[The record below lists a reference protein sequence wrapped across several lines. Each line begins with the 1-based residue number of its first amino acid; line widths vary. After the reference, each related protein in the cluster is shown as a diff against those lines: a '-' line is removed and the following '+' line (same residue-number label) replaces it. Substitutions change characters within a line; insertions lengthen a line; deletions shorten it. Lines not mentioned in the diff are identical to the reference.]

1 MRKLTHLFP
10 LLALVALLTSCGDE
24 ESGLVEPQTFSLTAS
39 SGSISGDVL
48 GPDGSDICGSFPD
61 GWTLRVDVIDPV
73 NATSESPLAGEQFLA
88 CPNNAFSIDVPSGTY
103 VLRVQLPRE
112 PGIGALPWR
121 YLEPG
126 DVVVNGA
133 AVVKDIQV
141 LEGTDLGGVAT
152 RDGFLLMGAWLT
164 LRYDF
169 ASPKTFSATHGASGP
184 DGAWDDRETWRSPLS
199 VQGGLTY
206 RTSCPRP
213 WPSVLGPDD
222 VGYRLTEGPPD
233 GPFLFPD
240 DVEGAIDCTYE
251 SISDVPDLG
260 VDVNNYQLVLRPN
273 DHPPQLGTG
282 FFADGVAAD
291 AVLYGGG
298 VAYTTD
304 AAHTFILHDP
314 RGSSEGNILGTGVPP
329 MEVLEPG
336 NVAEHQ
342 TLTVLREWPED
353 SYWNATALDL
363 LVVRETYAWSGDD
376 YIIFKYTVFNPGSEP
391 VEGITAGLV
400 LDQDLTAY
408 THDHVWHNYVEYDR
422 GSKVV
427 VVNEPWYQVWAG
439 HAMLGT
445 TSGYRSWSNPTN
457 APAGAPIDP
466 VDLSTWNDYLTDGI
480 VDAGVFGPADVRHL
494 LSIGPGTLAP
504 GSTGAFATVL
514 VGGRDRDGVL
524 DNVVSA
530 RTRYGAL
537 PEAARSPYPVL
548 HVGVEASKV
557 KPSKDHFE
565 ATFTFADPSTAKLF
579 DASSTYCSGAQ
590 ATSSKRMGSTVAAQF
605 PKAGLD
611 SWVDDGDQIVC
622 VGRLADG
629 SLFGGADV
637 ARIE

>member
-1 MRKLTHLFP
+1 MRNSAIPILV
-10 LLALVALLTSCGDE
+10 LLLVALLAGCADE
-24 ESGLVEPQTFSLTAS
+24 QVLPVAPPTFSEVAS
-39 SGSISGDVL
+39 TGTISGHVL
-48 GPDGSDICGSFPD
+48 GPDGSTICDFIPD
-61 GWTLRVDVIDPV
+61 GSMVRVDVIDPV
-73 NATSESPLAGEQFLA
+73 NATPENPRAGHQWLTCDVNSF
-88 CPNNAFSIDVPSGTY
+88 FIGVPSGTY
-103 VLRVQLPRE
+103 VLRVQLPRD

-126 DVVVNGA
+126 DVVVNGGSA
-133 AVVKDIQV
+133 AQNVQV

-152 RDGFLLMGAWLT
+152 RDGFPLMGVWLT

-169 ASPKTFSATHGASGP
+169 ASEAAFGAAHGASDP
-184 DGAWDDRETWRSPLS
+184 DGTWDDRETLRSPLS
-199 VQGGLTY
+199 VQGGLSY
-206 RTSCPRP
+206 RTNCPPP
-213 WPSVLGPDD
+213 WPRELGPDD
-222 VGYRLTEGPPD
+222 VGYRLTAGPPD
-233 GPFLFPD
+233 DPFLFPD
-240 DVEGAIDCTYE
+240 GVDGAIDCAYV
-251 SISDVPDLG
+251 SISDVPGLG

-304 AAHTFILHDP
+304 AAHTFILYDP
-314 RGSSEGNILGTGVPP
+314 RGSSEGNMLGTGVPP

-336 NVAEHQ
+336 LVAEHQ
-342 TLTVLREWPED
+342 TLTVLREWPEE
-353 SYWNATALDL
+353 SYWDATALDL

-376 YIIFKYTVFNPGSEP
+376 YIIFKYTVFNPGAES

-400 LDQDLTAY
+400 LDQDLIAY
-408 THDHVWHNYVEYDR
+408 TQDHVWHNYVEYDR
-422 GSKVV
+422 DSRVV
-427 VVNEPWYQVWAG
+427 VVNEPWYEVWAG
-439 HAMLGT
+439 HAMLGP

-466 VDLSTWNDYLTDGI
+466 VDLSTWNDYLTGGI
-480 VDAGVFGPADVRHL
+480 VAPGVFGPADVRHL

-504 GSTGAFATVL
+504 GSSGAFATVL
-514 VGGRDRDGVL
+514 VGGRDRDDVL

-530 RTRYGAL
+530 RSRYNAA
-537 PEAARSPYPVL
+537 PEAATAPYPVL

-565 ATFTFADPSTAKLF
+565 ATFTFPHPSTAMLF
-579 DASSTYCSGAQ
+579 DASSTYCSGAR
-590 ATSSKRMGSTVAAQF
+590 ATSSKRMGSKVTAQF
-605 PKAGLD
+605 PKGWLD

-629 SLFGGADV
+629 ALFGGADV